1 MRNDLKDMIATQPTQ
16 HSLDWY
22 RARLGR
28 FTGSQVGRLM
38 KSGRGK
44 DDIFSKDALTYINE
58 IVAERMLNPSVVMVD
73 DLFEEYLLQVTAT
86 SKAMAWGNDQEMNAR
101 TMYQQVT
108 KRKVTSCGAIQMFA
122 YFADSPDGLCLD
134 DDGAIEI
141 KCPANKTHTEYLA
154 SVHDAESLK
163 AIKPEYYWQCMAH
176 MSASG
181 AEWCDWMS
189 YCPFNRKPLHIVR
202 LERDSSAIAL
212 MLDRLEQAE
221 AIAQEIITKISGNFL
236 S

>member
-1 MRNDLKDMIATQPTQ
+1 
-16 HSLDWY
+16 
-22 RARLGR
+22 
-28 FTGSQVGRLM
+28 
-38 KSGRGK
+38 
-44 DDIFSKDALTYINE
+44 
-58 IVAERMLNPSVVMVD
+58 
-73 DLFEEYLLQVTAT
+73 
-86 SKAMAWGNDQEMNAR
+86 
-101 TMYQQVT
+101 
-108 KRKVTSCGAIQMFA
+108 
-122 YFADSPDGLCLD
+122 LCLD

-154 SVHDAESLK
+154 GVHDAESLK

-176 MSASG
+176 MAASG

-189 YCPFNRKPLHIVR
+189 YCPFNKKPLHVVR

-221 AIAQEIITKISGNFL
+221 AIAQEIITKISGN